1 MENKITKP
9 IAIIGYSGH
18 GYLACDILLSQG
30 YKVVAYCEPQEKE
43 SNPYG
48 LTYLGND
55 REPAVRER
63 LKDYHY
69 FVAVGDNMLRRKVTD
84 ALLPILGDPI
94 CMSHRSSVISPSIRY
109 GHGVMI
115 AASATVQPLV
125 VLGNG
130 SICSTSSN
138 VDHECIIG
146 DYSHVGPG
154 ALLSGS
160 ITVGENTFIGANA
173 TVVQGIKI
181 GNNVIIG
188 AGAVVLR
195 DVADNKVIIGNPGRE
210 LIKTKTNL

>member
-1 MENKITKP
+1 MTSEITRP

-30 YKVVAYCEPQEKE
+30 YRVEAYCEPSEKTN
-43 SNPYG
+43 NPYG

-55 REPAVRER
+55 RDPAV
-63 LKDYHY
+63 LKKLNDYQY
-69 FVAVGDNMLRRKVTD
+69 FVAVGDNLLRRKVTGN
-84 ALLPILGDPI
+84 LLHHLGNPIS
-94 CMSHRSSVISPSIRY
+94 MSHRSSVISPSATAA
-109 GHGVMI
+109 HGVMV

-125 VLGNG
+125 VLGEG

-146 DYSHVGPG
+146 KYSHVGPG
-154 ALLSGS
+154 ALLAGN

-173 TVVQGIKI
+173 TVMQGIKI

-188 AGAVVLR
+188 AGAVIIR
-195 DVADNKVIIGNPGRE
+195 DVPDNKTMVGNPGRE
-210 LIKTKTNL
+210 LIKK